1 MKILLVNNFYYNR
14 GGDCTYLFSLKKV
27 LEKKGH
33 KVIILSM
40 HHPLNFESEYSKYF
54 VGYINYVEEIEKKN
68 LFSGAKVL
76 SRTVYSLE
84 AKKNL
89 ERLIEKERPDIAHLQ
104 NIHHHITPSIFYP
117 LKKHNIPIVWTLHDY
132 TIICPNTSF
141 FSQGKIC
148 EKCKK
153 ARYLWP
159 PIIRCKKSSFLA
171 STVAVI
177 ENAMHRLMR
186 VYDLVDVFIAPSK
199 FLKNKFIEYGFEE
212 NKILCLNYP
221 IDIDQGDNNIVPGN
235 YYLYVGRISE
245 EKGIKTLIDAAVKAS
260 ERGNTEKLKIVG
272 DGSLKE
278 AMVSYADS
286 KDKGKIIE
294 FLGHKSRD
302 EVIELIKSSRF
313 VVVPSEWYENFPFS
327 ILEAFACEKP
337 VIGSRIG
344 GIPELVKDNETGL
357 TFEMGDS
364 DDLSSKIE
372 YLGNHVDKAI
382 EMGKNAG
389 VFVKQELNAETH
401 YQKLMEIYKKVIESR
416 I

>member
-1 MKILLVNNFYYNR
+1 MKVLLVNNFYYNR

-27 LEKKGH
+27 LEEKGH
-33 KVIILSM
+33 KVVVFSM

-54 VGYINYVEEIEKKN
+54 VGYINYVEEVKRKG
-68 LFSGAKVL
+68 LFSGIKVL
-76 SRTVYSLE
+76 SRTVYSVE
-84 AKKNL
+84 AKRNL
-89 ERLIEKERPDIAHLQ
+89 ERLIEKEKPDVAHLQ

-141 FSQGKIC
+141 LSRGKIC

-153 ARYLWP
+153 IKYFWP

-177 ENAMHRLMR
+177 ENMTHRLMR

-199 FLKNKFIEYGFEE
+199 FLKNKFIEYGFKE
-212 NKILCLNYP
+212 NKLLCLNYSV
-221 IDIDQGDNNIVPGN
+221 DIDQGDNNIVPEN

-260 ERGNTEKLKIVG
+260 ERGDTGNLKIVG
-272 DGSLKE
+272 DGPLKE
-278 AMVSYADS
+278 AMVSYANS
-286 KDKGKIIE
+286 KDKGKTIE
-294 FLGHKSRD
+294 FLGHKSHD

-327 ILEAFACEKP
+327 ILEAFACGKP

-344 GIPELVKDNETGL
+344 DIPELVKENETGL

-372 YLGNHVDKAI
+372 YLENHPDRAI
-382 EMGKNAG
+382 EIGTNAG
-389 VFVKQELNAETH
+389 VFVRQELDAKTH
-401 YQKLMEIYKKVIESR
+401 YHKLMEVYQKILDQKV
-416 I
+416 